1 MHFSEDDLRNALK
14 RKDPGAEF
22 TSRVMARVAERK
34 KPARFS
40 SDWLVWLRPLRLH
53 PAMSAAVAA
62 LVLAVAGW
70 IGYQQHQ
77 RNEMAKQLEAAQ
89 QTIKALRIANS
100 KLNHVFERVKQADTN
115 PKVDRRQ
122 L

>member
-34 KPARFS
+34 KPAKS
-40 SDWLVWLRPLRLH
+40 SRDWFVWLRPLRLH
-53 PAMSAAVAA
+53 PAMSATVAV

-77 RNEMAKQLEAAQ
+77 RNEIARQLEAAQ

-100 KLNHVFERVKQADTN
+100 KLNHVFERVKRSDTN